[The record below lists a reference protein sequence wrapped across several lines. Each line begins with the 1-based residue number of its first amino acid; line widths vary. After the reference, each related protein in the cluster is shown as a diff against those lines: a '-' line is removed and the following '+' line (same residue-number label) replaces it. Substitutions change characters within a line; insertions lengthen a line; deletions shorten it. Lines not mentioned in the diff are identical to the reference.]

1 LSADANVFDFMDEPS
16 SGAPDS
22 GHASHAVFDAAAAV
36 KLPRLFGPGSI
47 ADKTVSGHPVGIP
60 VPSVFLS
67 PARHCAG
74 IGGGEA
80 VRISI
85 LLMGAGVVQGLR
97 DAPAGRFIPESL

>member
-1 LSADANVFDFMDEPS
+1 MSPRPGPRESD
-16 SGAPDS
+16 
-22 GHASHAVFDAAAAV
+22 HASREVLDVTAAA
-36 KLPRLFGPGSI
+36 KLPRLFDPGSI

-60 VPSVFLS
+60 GPSVILS
-67 PARHCAG
+67 AAGHCAG

-97 DAPAGRFIPESL
+97 YVPAGRFIPESL

>member
-16 SGAPDS
+16 SGAPAS
-22 GHASHAVFDAAAAV
+22 GHASREVLDDTAAV
-36 KLPRLFGPGSI
+36 KLRRLFGPGSI
-47 ADKTVSGHPVGIP
+47 ADKTVSGQPVGIP
-60 VPSVFLS
+60 GSSVILS
-67 PARHCAG
+67 AAGHCAG